1 MKPLLF
7 GKYCLL
13 ERISVGGMAEVF
25 RAKPFNAPGFQGY
38 LALKKILPH
47 LAEDDEFI
55 KMFVDEA
62 KLTVQ
67 LSHPN
72 IVRIFELG
80 QFQSSYYILMEYI
93 SGKDVLSVQKS
104 VRKRREIFGVRT
116 ACQVAAD
123 VGSGL
128 HHAHFMTDQNG
139 QPLNIIHR
147 DISPQNILVD
157 YFGNVKVIDFGIAK
171 AAVQSTRTQVG
182 VLKGKM
188 GYMSPEQVSGQK
200 LDHRSDIF
208 AIGTVLWE
216 LVTNRRLFNG
226 DNEFE
231 TMNLVKEANVQ
242 APSAYNPDIP
252 PEVDRIILK
261 ALEADREARYPSAG
275 ALAQELQAWLDSVN
289 YNKQELSN
297 WMCEV
302 YADDLA
308 EEREKRDKFETI
320 QTPDDVRRIIE
331 ESAAEK
337 KGPTAGQSQVHEDK
351 TEIWDASILPD
362 DNEDIAAF
370 AAQHTVVQAG
380 GFDAAA
386 FANNQQSQGPL
397 AAPVVDPGLGS
408 SPGQIP
414 SSGPP
419 PFPGAGQATADAF
432 KHAGTDPGA
441 KSSAGGGGLGALKW
455 VLVFIVILIVGLGVT
470 IGALLVIDG
479 GLEGVG
485 LASTETPPAKP
496 GTIVV
501 NVTPPSGIEVLV
513 DGKSVATSSPATAPD
528 VQPGEHVVEVKASD
542 YKSVAKKVTVG
553 DGELVPLEIVLE
565 PSTPAEGRI
574 TLELPELDGDAEE
587 SFELYLD
594 GQKVEPSAAAE
605 GWTLPAGT
613 HLIEAR
619 AAGARP
625 FSQFV
630 ELERDGEETLEVKLA
645 PAVARLSFPDGVKV
659 RVDGKRKRD
668 EVVELD
674 PTDIHEIELSGSVDW
689 KGYIGF
695 PAMGMT
701 KFDPEQVEQGAT
713 KEQFGWLTLST
724 GKDWWAVLVDGQ
736 ETGLATPLTGDN
748 KLPVRAGKRTITLR
762 RGFAKRD
769 IPVEVL
775 PGETVV
781 VRQKLEFVFDGEDG
795 S

>member
-25 RAKPFNAPGFQGY
+25 RAKPFDAPGFQGY
-38 LALKKILPH
+38 LALKRILPH
-47 LAEDDEFI
+47 LAEDEEFI

-93 SGKDVLSVQKS
+93 SGKDVLNIQKT

-116 ACQVAAD
+116 ACQVAAN
-123 VGSGL
+123 VASGL
-128 HHAHFMTDQNG
+128 HHAHFMTDHLG

-157 YFGNVKVIDFGIAK
+157 FFGNVKVIDFGIAK

-188 GYMSPEQVSGQK
+188 GYMSPEQVSGGK

-231 TMNLVKEANVQ
+231 TMNLVKEAVVE
-242 APSAYNPDIP
+242 APSVHNPDIP

-261 ALEADREARYPSAG
+261 SLAADREERYASAG
-275 ALAQELQAWLDSVN
+275 EMAQDLEAWLASVN

-308 EEREKRDKFETI
+308 EERTKREDFDTI
-320 QTPDDVRRIIE
+320 QTADDVRRIIAE
-331 ESAAEK
+331 AAEK
-337 KGPTAGQSQVHEDK
+337 KPEATAGQSASVNEEK

-362 DNEDIAAF
+362 ENEDLAAF
-370 AAQHTVVQAG
+370 AAQHTMIQAG
-380 GFDAAA
+380 GFDASAYA
-386 FANNQQSQGPL
+386 QQGAGGPL
-397 AAPVVDPGLGS
+397 ATPQVDPSLS
-408 SPGQIP
+408 GQYQQQQP
-414 SSGPP
+414 YPP
-419 PFPGAGQATADAF
+419 HQGQQVATF
-432 KHAGTDPGA
+432 QNVGTDPGRK
-441 KSSAGGGGLGALKW
+441 KSGGGGLGALKW
-455 VLVFIVILIVGLGVT
+455 IFITIVVLIVGLAGT
-470 IGALLVIDG
+470 IGALIVLDG
-479 GLEGVG
+479 GLGDING
-485 LASTETPPAKP
+485 GTAETTPAAP

-501 NVTPPSGIEVLV
+501 SVVPPSGIEIKI
-513 DGKSVATSSPATAPD
+513 DGKPVADASPHTAPELP
-528 VQPGEHVVEVKASD
+528 VGPHVVEVSAEGFKPFQR
-542 YKSVAKKVTVG
+542 TIEVG
-553 DGELVPLEIVLE
+553 DGALVPVEVKLE
-565 PSTPAEGRI
+565 PSTPAEGKL
-574 TLELPELDGDAEE
+574 TLTIAELEKKAEKSLQLFLDGAP
-587 SFELYLD
+587 
-594 GQKVEPSAAAE
+594 VERAAGEA

-613 HLIEAR
+613 HLVEAT
-619 AAGARP
+619 ADDHRP
-625 FSQFV
+625 FSAFV
-630 ELERDGEETLEVKLA
+630 ELDRDGEESVEVNMLPQVVKLK
-645 PAVARLSFPDGVKV
+645 FPEGAKVK
-659 RVDGKRKRD
+659 VDGKRQRD
-668 EVVELD
+668 LEVELD
-674 PTDIHEIELSGSVDW
+674 PTKVHELDISGSIDW
-689 KGYIGF
+689 KGHIGF
-695 PAMGMT
+695 PDVAMGT
-701 KFDPEQVEQGAT
+701 FDPEKVEQGAV
-713 KEQFGWLTLST
+713 EDDFGWLTVST
-724 GKDWWAVLVDGQ
+724 GKDWWSVMVDGND
-736 ETGLATPLTGDN
+736 TGLITPLKGDN
-748 KLPVRAGKRTITLR
+748 KIPVRAGKRTITLR

-769 IPVEVL
+769 IPVDVRER
-775 PGETVV
+775 ETVV
-781 VRQKLEFVFDGEDG
+781 VRQKLEFVFDSEDG